1 MFGEVPMSFDT
12 LTIVGIF
19 AALLSGGFLIALV
32 SRNDAGRRYANQ
44 VMGDSRTSPAESQ
57 S

>member
-1 MFGEVPMSFDT
+1 MSFDT

-32 SRNDAGRRYANQ
+32 LRNDASEN
-44 VMGDSRTSPAESQ
+44 DSSRG
-57 S
+57 